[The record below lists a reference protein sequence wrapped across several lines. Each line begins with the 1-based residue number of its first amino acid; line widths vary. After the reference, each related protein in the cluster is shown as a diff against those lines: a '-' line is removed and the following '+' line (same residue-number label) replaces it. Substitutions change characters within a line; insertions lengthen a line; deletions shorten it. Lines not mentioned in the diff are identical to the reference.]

1 MGRGTSKVGGGSG
14 STAAINAPFSATD
27 WRTWPIG
34 TEVTIS
40 EDDVVVGDGVE
51 HSRRNC
57 VSILV
62 SV

>member
-40 EDDVVVGDGVE
+40 EDDVVVGM
-51 HSRRNC
+51 
-57 VSILV
+57 
-62 SV
+62 